1 MLTKVRYDIMIEER
15 FYATLISVIPCYP
28 NIMNPEVKDIS
39 KQDIELDVIR
49 RLPFLKNKKFSIE
62 LYE

>member
-1 MLTKVRYDIMIEER
+1 MLTKVRYDIMIGER
-15 FYATLISVIPCYP
+15 FYATLVSIIPYYP
-28 NIMNPEVKDIS
+28 NIMNPEVRNIS

-49 RLPFLKNKKFSIE
+49 RLPFLKNKNFSIE

>member
-1 MLTKVRYDIMIEER
+1 MVTKVRYDIMIGER
-15 FYATLISVIPCYP
+15 FYATLVSIIPCYP
-28 NIMNPEVKDIS
+28 NILNPEVRNIS

>member
-1 MLTKVRYDIMIEER
+1 MIGER
-15 FYATLISVIPCYP
+15 FYATLVSIIPCYP
-28 NIMNPEVKDIS
+28 NIMNPEVRNIS

-49 RLPFLKNKKFSIE
+49 RLPFLKNKNFSIE

>member
-1 MLTKVRYDIMIEER
+1 MIEER
-15 FYATLISVIPCYP
+15 FYATLVSVIPCYP
-28 NIMNPEVKDIS
+28 NIMNPEVRDIS